1 MDVLLW
7 FINQRSHHSGDQG
20 SNLPSPWIRADPA
33 GIPESQQE
41 KKDKWYAT
49 NFAYGSAKNAHLF
62 YRGYEVPFPVKRVR
76 LVVKAVSDGHRWNP
90 LDSSCGIAVG

>member
-1 MDVLLW
+1 MAELTLVYGRYNELVFMDVLLW

-41 KKDKWYAT
+41 KKT
-49 NFAYGSAKNAHLF
+49 NDMLPTLPMAVLRMPIYFL
-62 YRGYEVPFPVKRVR
+62 EVMRF
-76 LVVKAVSDGHRWNP
+76 LSQ
-90 LDSSCGIAVG
+90 